1 MAHKHSVYDT
11 DPHFVIDPVTRAIRN
26 ASTSKTKLIQYDH
39 NSERFTFEIQRF
51 VDGHDMSLCDAVEIH
66 YQNSDSVTKE
76 SYEGLYAVMDLQV
89 SPDDDHVVIGSWLI
103 SRNATQYVGTLQ
115 FQMRFVCVTD
125 GEVDYDWHTDI
136 HTGIVVSKG
145 MHHSDD
151 IATAYADV
159 IAQVEAK
166 VGEIEEEINST
177 VTAIDFSD
185 FDNGSFTETIN
196 GEVITHA
203 VTFDDAGRPVSI
215 DGITITWGDS

>member
-76 SYEGLYAVMDLQV
+76 SYEGLYAVMDWQIC
-89 SPDDDHVVIGSWLI
+89 PDDENVAIGSWLI
-103 SRNATQYVGTLQ
+103 SRNATQYVGTLE

-136 HTGIVVSKG
+136 HTGITISKG
-145 MHHSDD
+145 MHHSDA
-151 IATAYADV
+151 IATEYADV
-159 IAQVEAK
+159 LAQLEAK
-166 VGEIEEEINST
+166 VGEMAEDINST
-177 VTAIDFSD
+177 VTAIDFSN

-203 VTFDDAGRPVSI
+203 VTLDDAGRPVSI